1 LIHFYKRADF
11 KIALFVSLYT
21 SGRMSYKVEVS
32 AEELETLFGGTL
44 AEWGR
49 LDPDVHLV
57 SSEGYRVFSHRVLLS
72 LYSSQLQRI
81 LNDPVLLFSPQ
92 PASISVPASASS
104 ISTLLKM
111 LTSGKVETHNKEDI
125 KETADALGI
134 NIKNYIVENKR
145 SSTSGLTV
153 IKMPVKKTENKV
165 KSSKAALNNAKLS
178 EDKSVS
184 ASPKAKLK
192 KWNTSVVQKTTGLKI
207 ELKEFVDDEATSEPA
222 SSKVVKNKK
231 KETEGTAAI
240 IVRKETV
247 ETVKSAESEEPID
260 DKYKVDITKPGPAPC
275 TMCNKVFDTYVNLQR
290 HIDNKHL
297 PNKSRTSSKNN
308 VKSKTKENN
317 SFRCEE
323 CGKIFAYKKGLQKHK
338 LTHVRNSSK
347 SQGDPLGDA
356 ENINIGCKPDTSV
369 SSSKSYS
376 NADELDMTAETEVD
390 MDSSNIILETEEVPA
405 VDDCGYCGEKFDH
418 EDDLNEHIVSMHG

>member
-1 LIHFYKRADF
+1 
-11 KIALFVSLYT
+11 
-21 SGRMSYKVEVS
+21 MSYKVEVS

-72 LYSSQLQRI
+72 FYSSQLQRI

-153 IKMPVKKTENKV
+153 IKMPVKKTDNKV
-165 KSSKAALNNAKLS
+165 KSSKAPNNVKLS
-178 EDKSVS
+178 EGKAV

-207 ELKEFVDDEATSEPA
+207 ELKEFVDDEAISEPA
-222 SSKVVKNKK
+222 SSKVVKNENKK
-231 KETEGTAAI
+231 KETKGKAAI
-240 IVRKETV
+240 IVRKESF
-247 ETVKSAESEEPID
+247 EAVKSAESEEPID
-260 DKYKVDITKPGPAPC
+260 DKYKVDI
-275 TMCNKVFDTYVNLQR
+275 
-290 HIDNKHL
+290 
-297 PNKSRTSSKNN
+297 
-308 VKSKTKENN
+308 
-317 SFRCEE
+317 
-323 CGKIFAYKKGLQKHK
+323 
-338 LTHVRNSSK
+338 RNSGGVVSVR
-347 SQGDPLGDA
+347 SSLIENEA
-356 ENINIGCKPDTSV
+356 EISSV
-369 SSSKSYS
+369 NK
-376 NADELDMTAETEVD
+376 
-390 MDSSNIILETEEVPA
+390 
-405 VDDCGYCGEKFDH
+405 
-418 EDDLNEHIVSMHG
+418 

>member
-1 LIHFYKRADF
+1 M
-11 KIALFVSLYT
+11 
-21 SGRMSYKVEVS
+21 MSYKVEITEEEHS
-32 AEELETLFGGTL
+32 ATLSGTL
-44 AEWGR
+44 SEWSR
-49 LDPDVHLV
+49 QDHDVHLI
-57 SSEGYRVFSHRVLLS
+57 STEGHRIFSHRVLLS

-153 IKMPVKKTENKV
+153 IKMPVKKTDNKV
-165 KSSKAALNNAKLS
+165 KSSKAPNNAKLS
-178 EDKSVS
+178 EDKAVS

-222 SSKVVKNKK
+222 SSKVVKNENKK

-297 PNKSRTSSKNN
+297 PNKSRTYSKNN
-308 VKSKTKENN
+308 VKSKSKENN
-317 SFRCEE
+317 SFGCEE
-323 CGKIFAYKKGLQKHK
+323 CGKTFAYKKGLQKHK

-347 SQGDPLGDA
+347 SNGDPLGDA
-356 ENINIGCKPDTSV
+356 ESINIGCKPDTSV

-376 NADELDMTAETEVD
+376 NADELDMTTETEVD